1 MNLKRGV
8 RYLDKQ
14 LRKVKIQQE
23 LTLEKK
29 KKTTKNNKRYWIERR
44 IKTKARPAAAE
55 R

>member
-29 KKTTKNNKRYWIERR
+29 KRQLR
-44 IKTKARPAAAE
+44 IIKDIGLKE
-55 R
+55 E